1 MFEMPKFS
9 FDNTKIASW
18 HFIKDLEMFI
28 LFNVYL
34 LNDDKACWCSLEKR
48 TNLLKACEVIN
59 HNILI
64 WMLQNKDLT
73 GKCYQKSKFHIY
85 NGINWKK
92 KVVLEKKEAFI
103 MYPVLPDLWLHVW
116 ESFNSLGLYFPRFKL
131 IVQKLLCCLQ
141 HDPIWLIRLLNIR
154 KWCYQVI

>member
-1 MFEMPKFS
+1 
-9 FDNTKIASW
+9 
-18 HFIKDLEMFI
+18 MFI

-34 LNDDKACWCSLEKR
+34 LNDDKVCWCSLEKR

-85 NGINWKK
+85 NWKIERK
-92 KVVLEKKEAFI
+92 KLNLKKRSI
-103 MYPVLPDLWLHVW
+103 HYIP
-116 ESFNSLGLYFPRFKL
+116 S
-131 IVQKLLCCLQ
+131 IT
-141 HDPIWLIRLLNIR
+141 
-154 KWCYQVI
+154 